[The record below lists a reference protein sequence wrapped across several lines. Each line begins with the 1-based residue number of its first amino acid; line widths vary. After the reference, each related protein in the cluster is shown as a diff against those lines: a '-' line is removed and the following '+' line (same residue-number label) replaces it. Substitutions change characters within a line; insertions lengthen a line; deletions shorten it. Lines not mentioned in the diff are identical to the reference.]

1 MARPKKV
8 VLRERDLVSPDQ
20 AHEILAESLGF
31 PDYYG
36 MNLDALADCLSEVT
50 DPARIVLRRSA
61 SSPKPWFDGFE
72 RVVRD
77 VAEQSCYVG
86 CTVRYDS

>member
-1 MARPKKV
+1 MARPRKV
-8 VLRERDLVSPDQ
+8 VLREADFASPAE
-20 AHEILAESLGF
+20 AHEFLAERLDF

-36 MNLDALADCLSEVT
+36 MNLDALAECLSEVVEPT
-50 DPARIVLRRSA
+50 RVVLRRSA
-61 SSPKPWFDGFE
+61 SAPKPWFEGFE

-86 CTVRYDS
+86 CSVRWDE

>member
-1 MARPKKV
+1 MTKPQKV
-8 VLRERDLVSPDQ
+8 VLREAELASAAE
-20 AHEILAESLGF
+20 AHELLAECLGF

-36 MNLDALADCLSEVT
+36 MNLDALADCLSEVEVPT
-50 DPARIVLRRSA
+50 RIVLRRSA
-61 SSPKPWFDGFE
+61 TSPKPWFDGLE

-86 CTVRYDS
+86 CSVRRGG